1 MTTVP
6 ITVTIPV
13 GPYPSNTRWLG
24 ECLQSV
30 FDQTVSP
37 DEMII
42 IADGVT
48 LRGGDKIYPPID
60 LLFND
65 TPRNENGSPVIR
77 HIFIHQTPW
86 QCGVAHAFNFGV
98 ALAHNDLV
106 VMLGSDD
113 KLLPNCIEKLWQCW
127 EGHKDPM
134 GYYFLALKYSD
145 GREQNTPCN
154 AAMVHKHHWRVTGGF
169 PVESAVGA
177 PDTMLCSIMLKHYP
191 KAGTFYKVSEEPLY
205 WYRYHPEIE
214 THRKPAWGGVVHLTR
229 DLVTQEWTPKISQ

>member
-13 GPYPSNTRWLG
+13 GPYPSNTRWLT
-24 ECLQSV
+24 ECIDSISQ
-30 FDQTVSP
+30 QTVLPEEILIIDDGANIDP
-37 DEMII
+37 D
-42 IADGVT
+42 T
-48 LRGGDKIYPPID
+48 LSHLAITIW
-60 LLFND
+60 
-65 TPRNENGSPVIR
+65 
-77 HIFIHQTPW
+77 QTPW
-86 QCGVAHAFNFGV
+86 QSGVAHAFNFGV

-113 KLLPNCIEKLWQCW
+113 KLLPTCIEKLWQCW

-145 GREQNTPCN
+145 DREQNTPCN

-191 KAGTFYKVSEEPLY
+191 KAGTFYKVSEETLY

-229 DLVTQEWTPKISQ
+229 DLVTQEWTPRE